1 MDFLFYTYEF
11 LTKFIPF
18 LAVFLLYAKKYKS
31 QGIRMSKLHVTSA
44 FLFAVYMACVFHVTG
59 AGTLYE
65 TFRYFQ
71 YDMGQINL
79 HLVPFS
85 EEIDAFGYFANILM
99 MMPFGFLLP
108 LISPKSGKFRIIFL
122 SGFLFS
128 LSIELSQLFNYR
140 ATDID
145 DLILNTLGA
154 ILGYEICQAGLMLFR
169 KNEPKD
175 SYSVFEPFI
184 YAIVLFLGHYFL
196 FDGLRMASLIYGF

>member
-71 YDMGQINL
+71 YDMGQI
-79 HLVPFS
+79 
-85 EEIDAFGYFANILM
+85 ANILM